1 MGPGANSQFDQTGQ
15 TYWQYQK
22 IHNLIVVNW
31 QVTIHNQIM
40 VNHWQFHK
48 TPAQFLSLQIVVN
61 IMITTHKVVT
71 NKKQGPGRGHPWSSD
86 RNRAEFPVSAWE
98 VKLKTMKLQ
107 KEIGWSCF
115 KNEFHQKYDID
126 CRKSITTNALF
137 WLASCFVKKETF
149 IYISTITTI
158 TGAPGPQ

>member
-1 MGPGANSQFDQTGQ
+1 MKSESSCSLARASPLNKYKRNGTLFTIWSNWSNILTIL
-15 TYWQYQK
+15 K
-22 IHNLIVVNW
+22 IHNLIIV
-31 QVTIHNQIM
+31 NQIDR
-40 VNHWQFHK
+40 WSDYGQ
-48 TPAQFLSLQIVVN
+48 SLTISQRSCTILVIIDRSQHHV
-61 IMITTHKVVT
+61 ITTHKVVT

-126 CRKSITTNALF
+126 CRKSITTNAF
-137 WLASCFVKKETF
+137 FYGGSFGSHHV
-149 IYISTITTI
+149 S
-158 TGAPGPQ
+158 